1 MGRASMVVLPTA
13 LPMVASVML
22 RASVEALTSTVTVL
36 AEMLRVK
43 SMVAGWST
51 SSSAVRVWV
60 AKPLEAMV
68 IW

>member
-1 MGRASMVVLPTA
+1 MVVVPTE
-13 LPMVASVML
+13 LPMVASVKL
-22 RASVEALTSTVTVL
+22 SVSAEELTSTVT
-36 AEMLRVK
+36 ASAFTLRTK

-68 IW
+68 TR